1 MEPKANVQ
9 FQNPNS
15 HTTESGLRVK
25 MINGQPM
32 FRLEDVQA
40 IICAEIAKLPRE
52 TRPNVQAA
60 EDARR
65 IISELT
71 DGIGG
76 DMEKFRAETKRHLE
90 DIRGTRFAMVTEAS
104 QMIGPL
110 KELRQFFL
118 GGDYKE
124 EVARLKDFVDLCERL
139 QKLKESGFLD
149 SVADTMLRLAL

>member
-1 MEPKANVQ
+1 MEPKTNE
-9 FQNPNS
+9 FQNANS
-15 HTTESGLRVK
+15 FTSNAGVK
-25 MINGQPM
+25 IKMVNGEPM

-40 IICAEIAKLPRE
+40 IICAEIAKLPKE

-65 IISELT
+65 IIGELT
-71 DGIGG
+71 DGIGA
-76 DMEKFRAETKRHLE
+76 DMEKFRADTKSYLE
-90 DIRGTRFAMVTEAS
+90 DIRRTRFAMVTEAS

-110 KELRQFFL
+110 KEVRQFFL

-124 EVARLKDFVDLCERL
+124 EAARLKDFVELCERL

-149 SVADTMLRLAL
+149 SVADTMLRLAQ